1 MTRLEPVHPGEILR
15 HDFMEPLGLSA
26 TALAGA
32 IGVTPARIGEIVHG
46 RRRSRRRTAF
56 AARAVFRHRCPEP
69 DEPPA
74 ALRARTRGAG
84 QGPGARRHP
93 SARGGVS
100 ARRVPRYG
108 PMGLL
113 GMRKFRCPPRAA

>member
-46 RRRSRRRTAF
+46 RRRSRRR
-56 AARAVFRHRCPEP
+56 RLCGS
-69 DEPPA
+69 
-74 ALRARTRGAG
+74 RGISAPM
-84 QGPGARRHP
+84 PGT
-93 SARGGVS
+93 G
-100 ARRVPRYG
+100 
-108 PMGLL
+108 
-113 GMRKFRCPPRAA
+113 